1 MGRGC
6 SKPIG
11 DMLRASL
18 LALLLVTVFLST
30 AFPGTV
36 PNLFNYVHAQPSSGV
51 GALAPSTNW
60 GPLFGTSGD
69 VQINIDRAGI
79 AVRVEIPRE
88 FLQGVISTEND
99 TSFIQTDIRNDFYYY
114 NVIDESNHWTY
125 AWRGAPSDGACF
137 KPDFSLR
144 DPNAPWCVEIWN
156 YLDGKWLN
164 FTTPKF
170 VRFRNLSAPSVAGI
184 YNFTLFVANRTNSIG
199 YPDFVHAWKSTL
211 FVPVSMSDD
220 PAAIT
225 GSICDA
231 DVSCA
236 LILHDKGIV
245 YARNVNTGQI
255 ARAFV
260 NETTGRFNVTGLAPG
275 SYVVQ
280 ASAGVVNGVAYS
292 LSDPQLAQTQVSYGA
307 VTDIGA
313 LHLHRAPQV
322 CGQISYE
329 KFPGSPLAHSF
340 SDHPYLRTVLG
351 SGPGLKLN
359 ITVEATDSQG
369 HTYRYENTSLD
380 TGGDS
385 FLITT
390 GSNVTYVGTDP
401 YGTEFAGLPP
411 VTSGSYPLTVKVW
424 MTGYVQALSE
434 VVTVSNAPGSSFPI
448 TCNQV
453 APNPVVMRVGGI
465 ITGTIQLWNLVA
477 TESPN
482 QAKTT
487 LGVTSPDL
495 LFGGNILI
503 EAYDHSGLLRGVV
516 VNGTIPTLTGDVNS
530 LRFYVIGFSEYA
542 NHTWSGVW
550 DEKDYGLPEDQA
562 YSLQVFIRGYEQAST
577 SVVSLPQGGNSTV
590 TVRMV
595 RGGLFSVSAGSY
607 DNRFGTR
614 AIQAP
619 VPWRFLNLSIPVRA
633 RIYFYDSGGRTTGFV
648 ERLMATG
655 IPNGVGANSFSVLF
669 SGQNWS
675 IREIWFYGF
684 VPTHIT
690 NDTYSIKAYTLGYV
704 QLRPVSVGNIL
715 TGFSISRV
723 ELLIANDID
732 ITGPIF
738 ANPNAL
744 TNTTE
749 HDHAIGEAFGN
760 GGLAGAL
767 PANVSANVPTLS
779 LQISGF
785 GAWENVTCTP
795 EPCKLFF
802 LGQGHFFYVSPDG
815 SRFFDYGLDT
825 GKYTAQIPEF
835 GFNFHFMQT
844 VPPRPVTFTDLS
856 QEQGFGLNLL
866 AMGRI
871 IGGLFAPNELV
882 TGWVRSTPPP
892 VVPLSWVQVQAI
904 NTTFSR
910 SVPTLDGEYTGV
922 GALFLPEGVY
932 NITFTVAFYEPQTKS
947 GVFIGWGGSLSVL
960 PPDGPLCP
968 TGGIVGTCDPPTSS
982 LFSSSQPLVS
992 NSNMSTAIVVVGAR
1006 AVTHT
1011 IILNGTDGVEL
1022 AQIAINASS
1031 NGQMIHDVAFNESVV
1046 QIDFDHGGAVE
1057 LSANSSAKPTAVFAD
1072 DRELPESQ
1080 SSAGLNPN
1088 SNAWVYDQNT
1098 HMLTVFADPSSV
1110 TIFYGSAPTPVP
1122 EFPFA
1127 SAPLVFL
1134 AALAATIL
1142 IARKTEPRVDS

>member
-1 MGRGC
+1 
-6 SKPIG
+6 
-11 DMLRASL
+11 MLRASL
-18 LALLLVTVFLST
+18 LVLFVVTLVLST
-30 AFPGTV
+30 AFQGTV
-36 PNLFNYVHAQPSSGV
+36 PNLFNYVHAQPLSGV
-51 GALAPSTNW
+51 GAIAPSTNW

-69 VQINIDRAGI
+69 VQININRPGI

-88 FLQGVISTEND
+88 FLQGVISIEND

-114 NVIDESNHWTY
+114 NVVDESNHWTY

-137 KPDFSLR
+137 KPNFSLR

-164 FTTPKF
+164 FTAPKF
-170 VRFRNLSAPSVAGI
+170 IRFRNLSAPRVAGI

-199 YPDFVHAWKSTL
+199 YPDFVHAWNNTL

-220 PAAIT
+220 PATLT
-225 GSICDA
+225 GSICDG
-231 DVSCA
+231 DVSPSICP

-260 NETTGRFNVTGLAPG
+260 NQTTGRFNVTGLAPG
-275 SYVVQ
+275 PYVVQ

-292 LSDPQLAQTQVSYGA
+292 LSDPQPTQVSYGTT
-307 VTDIGA
+307 TDIGA

-329 KFPGSPLAHSF
+329 KSPGNPLAHSF

-359 ITVEATDSQG
+359 ITVEATDLQG
-369 HTYRYENTSLD
+369 HIYRYQNTSLD
-380 TGGDS
+380 TSEDS

-411 VTSGSYPLTVKVW
+411 VTSGSYSLTVKVW
-424 MTGYVQALSE
+424 ITGYVQAFSE
-434 VVTVSNAPGSSFPI
+434 TVTVSSAPGISFPI
-448 TCNQV
+448 ICNQV
-453 APNPVVMRVGGI
+453 APNPVVMLVGGI
-465 ITGTIQLWNLVA
+465 ITGTIQLWNLVT

-482 QAKTT
+482 QAEAT
-487 LGVTSPDL
+487 LGVTSSEL

-503 EAYDHSGLLRGVV
+503 EAYDHSGVLRGVV

-530 LRFYVIGFSEYA
+530 LRFYVIGFSDYA

-550 DEKDYGLPEDQA
+550 NERDYGLPEDQA

-577 SVVSLPQGGNSTV
+577 SVVSLLQGGNSTV

-595 RGGLFSVSAGSY
+595 RGGLFSVYVGSY

-614 AIQAP
+614 AIQSQLT
-619 VPWRFLNLSIPVRA
+619 WGFLSLSIPVSA
-633 RIYFYDSGGRTTGFV
+633 RIYFYDSGGRTTGFA
-648 ERLMATG
+648 ETLMATG
-655 IPNGVGANSFSVLF
+655 IPDGVGVNSFTVLF

-690 NDTYSIKAYTLGYV
+690 SDTYSIKAYTLGYV
-704 QLRPVSVGNIL
+704 QLGPVNVPNNL
-715 TGFSISRV
+715 TGFSPAAV
-723 ELLIANDID
+723 ELLIGNQID
-732 ITGPIF
+732 ITGPFF
-738 ANPNAL
+738 ANSNAF

-749 HDHAIGEAFGN
+749 HDHAIGEAFGVN
-760 GGLAGAL
+760 GLAGAL
-767 PANVSANVPTLS
+767 PANVSANVPSLS

-795 EPCKLFF
+795 APCKSFL

-825 GKYTAQIPEF
+825 GNYEAQIPEF

-844 VPPRPVTFTDLS
+844 VPPWPVTFTDLS
-856 QEQGFGLNLL
+856 QQQGFALELL
-866 AMGRI
+866 AMGRVI
-871 IGGLFAPNELV
+871 VGGGPNELV
-882 TGWVRSTPPP
+882 TGWVRSPGDT

-904 NTTFSR
+904 STTFSR

-922 GALFLPEGVY
+922 GALFLPEGIY
-932 NITFTVAFYEPQTKS
+932 NINFTVAFYKPQAIS
-947 GVFIGWGGSLSVL
+947 GVFVGWGGSLSVL

-982 LFSSSQPLVS
+982 LHSRSQPLVS

-1006 AVTHT
+1006 AVTHA
-1011 IILNGTDGVEL
+1011 IILNGTQEVEL
-1022 AQIAINASS
+1022 AEIAINASS
-1031 NGQMIHDVAFNESVV
+1031 NGQMISYVAFNESVV

-1072 DRELPESQ
+1072 NRKLPESQ
-1080 SSAGLNPN
+1080 SSAGLNQ
-1088 SNAWVYDQNT
+1088 SRNAWVYDQNT
-1098 HMLTVFADPSSV
+1098 RMLTVFADPSSI

-1127 SAPLVFL
+1127 YTPLVFL

-1142 IARKTEPRVDS
+1142 VARKTEPREDS